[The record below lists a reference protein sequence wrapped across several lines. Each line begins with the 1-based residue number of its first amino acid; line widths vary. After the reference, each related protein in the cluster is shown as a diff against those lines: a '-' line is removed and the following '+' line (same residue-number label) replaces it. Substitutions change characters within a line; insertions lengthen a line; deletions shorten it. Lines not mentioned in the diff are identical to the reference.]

1 MATQALSPA
10 VSPSSPPQAP
20 TGRTGQPARKEA
32 GSPGRQVG
40 AGALAGQGG
49 LLCEPRPRPGA
60 QPPLLPVCLPLL
72 PSRCTR
78 APSVGRGSHGGS
90 GRRVSR
96 GETAAWAPLLLAAQP
111 DQPAPRGAEAQWG
124 PCRTLPA
131 DPRAPS
137 CRQGPAPLTQHLAG
151 WVWAE
156 WSGWGGWGGEG
167 SPAADATPTQ
177 EQAWGWGSA
186 ELSHGG
192 SEPRVSPLTPAL
204 RSPSA
209 AGVVTGQ
216 PSGRTLASGRTPRP
230 KEARSPKTASPGLG
244 QPLRSGMATPRA

>member
-1 MATQALSPA
+1 MEGLGGGSL
-10 VSPSSPPQAP
+10 VV
-20 TGRTGQPARKEA
+20 RLQPGHHCCWLHSQTSRRLGE
-32 GSPGRQVG
+32 
-40 AGALAGQGG
+40 L
-49 LLCEPRPRPGA
+49 RPGGDCA
-60 QPPLLPVCLPLL
+60 
-72 PSRCTR
+72 
-78 APSVGRGSHGGS
+78 
-90 GRRVSR
+90 
-96 GETAAWAPLLLAAQP
+96 
-111 DQPAPRGAEAQWG
+111 G
-124 PCRTLPA
+124 PLPA

-137 CRQGPAPLTQHLAG
+137 CRQGPTPLTQHLAG

-177 EQAWGWGSA
+177 EQAWGRGSA